1 LFLRDAFRILL
12 FKSERVKS
20 KTLFPFIFFII
31 LLGTSCKKE
40 SISSPAI
47 VGKWMN
53 TAVYSDPAQG
63 GYGWETVTRHEFVTF
78 NPNEQ
83 FVFFTDIPA
92 GGGQY
97 AYNGASND
105 LLLNFEADQYGNTAR
120 AELRKV
126 ETMTETKLIVSF
138 VSAING
144 MIYKTEYTRIN

>member
-1 LFLRDAFRILL
+1 
-12 FKSERVKS
+12 VKS

-31 LLGTSCKKE
+31 LLGTSCRKE

-47 VGKWMN
+47 IGKWMN

-83 FVFFTDIPA
+83 FSFFTDVP
-92 GGGQY
+92 GGGGRY

-120 AELRKV
+120 SEIRKV
-126 ETMTETKLIVSF
+126 ETMTENKLIVSF